1 MNEFYSIVLVPVL
14 GTIIT
19 AVVSYL
25 GIKIKA
31 LIEKWAE
38 DKTKRDA
45 AETCVRAV
53 EQLYKDL
60 HGEEKFKVC
69 VENLTAMLNE
79 KGITITEL
87 EIKMLVEA
95 AVQKLN
101 EAVKLLDVPISKSGE
116 ELTECTSCDITY
128 FDGGAV

>member
-1 MNEFYSIVLVPVL
+1 MNDFVNVVIVPVI

-19 AVVSYL
+19 AVVGYL

-31 LIEKWAE
+31 LIEKWTE

-60 HGEEKFKVC
+60 HGEEKFNVC
-69 VENLTAMLNE
+69 VDNLTAMLNE

-87 EIKMLVEA
+87 EIKMLIEA

-101 EAVKLLDVPISKSGE
+101 ESVKDALKPGE
-116 ELTECTSCDITY
+116 ELKECSLCDITY
-128 FDGGAV
+128 TDGGAV

>member
-1 MNEFYSIVLVPVL
+1 MNDIINIVLVPVL

-19 AVVSYL
+19 AVVSYIGVKL
-25 GIKIKA
+25 KA
-31 LIEKWAE
+31 MLEKLAA

-60 HGEEKFKVC
+60 HGEDKFNKC
-69 VENLTAMLNE
+69 VESLTAMLEE
-79 KGITITEL
+79 KGIAVTDL
-87 EIKMLVEA
+87 EIRMLIES

-101 EAVKLLDVPISKSGE
+101 EAILPV
-116 ELTECTSCDITY
+116 LTYPANEDTINDA
-128 FDGGAV
+128 GGK